1 MDALALSDGTL
12 AGLGMVLA
20 ERMPQLPP
28 EEMPAWCKNKGKKE
42 LADMMTALVSDAY
55 ESSQVVRSY
64 LDMECAKG
72 RSFDEV
78 YEEVR
83 PILEAKTKRLATID
97 PTAQNELEAAE
108 GSEEE
113 DSNSFVAAI
122 LQSRRCRL
130 PHERLQGVPED
141 PRVWKP
147 PGRGVISGDRIFD
160 RCDCRTRAYPRASEV
175 REPLMLVGSMN
186 DWNIEQAAQNY
197 TFKFTGAS
205 DPSCQE
211 SKLRI
216 VIPAEGFRFQIL
228 SAKQGPR
235 WRLTPSTQR
244 QTLEDGSSGGVPA
257 RIVDDRAGSASLD
270 SFEASFEIKG
280 SGVSGKA
287 DMWVSMSV
295 EQGCDVWFVDL
306 A

>member
-1 MDALALSDGTL
+1 
-12 AGLGMVLA
+12 
-20 ERMPQLPP
+20 
-28 EEMPAWCKNKGKKE
+28 
-42 LADMMTALVSDAY
+42 
-55 ESSQVVRSY
+55 
-64 LDMECAKG
+64 
-72 RSFDEV
+72 
-78 YEEVR
+78 
-83 PILEAKTKRLATID
+83 
-97 PTAQNELEAAE
+97 
-108 GSEEE
+108 
-113 DSNSFVAAI
+113 
-122 LQSRRCRL
+122 
-130 PHERLQGVPED
+130 
-141 PRVWKP
+141 
-147 PGRGVISGDRIFD
+147 
-160 RCDCRTRAYPRASEV
+160 
-175 REPLMLVGSMN
+175 MLVGSMN